1 MVDIS
6 NVVNI
11 TVSAGESA
19 LGNYNVNAVL
29 YISTESPVATW
40 TESYRIY
47 KRAAD
52 VGTDWGTTSKTYKD
66 AVAFFGQNPN
76 VLTGDGYLL
85 IAPFS
90 SGSETIIQA
99 ITRLSAL
106 VYFGG
111 VFTNKTNANT
121 TEVSAAA
128 NGVETMD
135 CIYLVAGHASA
146 DYTGSGVL
154 KTVSDLNLDNTKL
167 LYYADST
174 TALDGMRAMV
184 AAYAGRMFSVNFA
197 AQNSTITANLKT
209 LRGISADTTI
219 TETIYTTLKG
229 LGIDAYVTYGGVAK
243 VVSNPNGNGNYF
255 DDVYN
260 RLWFKLA
267 MKVAIFNVLATTGT
281 KIPQTEVGM
290 NSIKAGARKICEQ
303 AVYNGFLA
311 PGQWNGSE
319 TFGNPEDF
327 HRNIGDFGF
336 FIYSLPVT
344 EQSQEDRL
352 ARKTPVIQIAGK
364 QAGAFHSASII
375 VSFEA

>member
-11 TVSAGESA
+11 TVSAGESS

-66 AVAFFGQNPN
+66 AVAFFAQNPN

-90 SGSETIIQA
+90 SGSETIVQA

-111 VFTNKTNANT
+111 VFTNKTAANAS
-121 TEVSAAA
+121 EVSAAA
-128 NGVETMD
+128 TAVEAMD

-146 DYTGSGVL
+146 DYGSSGIL

-167 LYYADST
+167 LYYTDST

-209 LRGISADTTI
+209 LRTIAADTAI
-219 TETIYTTLKG
+219 TQTIYTTLKN
-229 LGIDAYVTYGGVAK
+229 LGVDAYVTYGGVAK
-243 VVSNPNGNGNYF
+243 VVSNANGNDNYF

-260 RLWFKLA
+260 RLWFKMG
-267 MKVAIFNVLATTGT
+267 MKVAIFNVLATVGT

-290 NSIKAGARKICEQ
+290 NNVKAGARRFCDQ

-311 PGQWNGSE
+311 PGRWNGSE
-319 TFGNPEDF
+319 TFGDPEDF
-327 HRNIGDFGF
+327 HRNIEDFGYF
-336 FIYSLPVT
+336 VYSAPVS
-344 EQSQEDRL
+344 EQSQADRL
-352 ARKTPVIQIAGK
+352 ERKTPVIQIAGK

>member
-76 VLTGDGYLL
+76 VLSGNGYLI

-90 SGSETIIQA
+90 SGSETIVQA
-99 ITRLSAL
+99 MTRLGAL
-106 VYFGG
+106 IYFGG
-111 VFTNKTNANT
+111 VLTNKTSASSSEVTAGANYAE
-121 TEVSAAA
+121 TEDFIYLVGGSAAA
-128 NGVETMD
+128 
-135 CIYLVAGHASA
+135 
-146 DYTGSGVL
+146 DYTSGGIL
-154 KTVSDLNLDNTKL
+154 YSLSGLNLDHTKL
-167 LYYADST
+167 LYYTDSS
-174 TALDGMRAMV
+174 AGLDDMRAFV
-184 AAYAGRMFSVNFA
+184 AGYAGRMFSVEFA

-209 LRGISADTTI
+209 IRGLSADESI
-219 TETIYTTLKG
+219 TETIYNTLKG

-243 VVSNPNGNGNYF
+243 VVSNPNKNGNYF

-260 RLWFKLA
+260 RLWFKQT

-281 KIPQTEVGM
+281 KIPQTETGM
-290 NSIKAGARKICEQ
+290 NNLKAGARKVCEQ

-311 PGQWNGSE
+311 PGTWNGSE

-327 HRNIGDFGF
+327 HRNIEDFGF
-336 FIYSLPVT
+336 FIYSLPISQ
-344 EQSQEDRL
+344 QSQEDRL
-352 ARKTPVIQIAGK
+352 ARKAPVIQIAGK
-364 QAGAFHSASII
+364 QAGAIHSASII

>member
-11 TVSAGESA
+11 TVSAGESS

-29 YISTESPVATW
+29 YISTESPVDTW

-66 AVAFFGQNPN
+66 AVAFFAQNPN
-76 VLTGDGYLL
+76 VLSGNGYLL
-85 IAPFS
+85 IAPFA
-90 SGSETIIQA
+90 SGSETITEA
-99 ITRLSAL
+99 LARLSAL

-111 VFTNKTNANT
+111 VFTNKTSAT
-121 TEVSAAA
+121 ATEITNAA
-128 NGVETMD
+128 NAAETMD
-135 CIYLVAGHASA
+135 CIYLVAGSAAA
-146 DYTGSGVL
+146 DYGSGGIL
-154 KTVSDLNLDNTKL
+154 YSLAALNLDHTKL
-167 LYYADST
+167 LYYTDSS
-174 TALDGMRAMV
+174 ASLDKVRAML
-184 AAYAGRMFSVNFA
+184 AAYAGRMFSVEFA
-197 AQNSTITANLKT
+197 AQNTTITANLKT
-209 LRGISADTTI
+209 LRGITADTAI
-219 TETIYTTLKG
+219 TETIYNTLKG
-229 LGIDAYVTYGGVAK
+229 LGVDAYVTYGGVAK

-260 RLWFKLA
+260 RLWFKQT

-290 NSIKAGARKICEQ
+290 NNLKAGARRVCEQ

-311 PGQWNGSE
+311 PGKWNGSE
-319 TFGNPEDF
+319 TFGDPADF
-327 HRNIGDFGF
+327 HRNIEDFGF
-336 FIYSLPVT
+336 FIYSMPIAQ
-344 EQSQEDRL
+344 QSQEDRL
-352 ARKTPVIQIAGK
+352 ARKAPVIQIAGK
-364 QAGAFHSASII
+364 QAGAIHSASII